1 MVPLL
6 TPGDTFVG
14 LNTVGIYRVS
24 GTNTQIQKLKSA
36 FDRGKLKVDLYFC
49 LVAFTSF
56 SSTFTFRMVDCRN
69 VNLNAEEN
77 VSDINNITS
86 VLKLW
91 FRELPDPLFP
101 RAAYQHFLNAASK
114 LRWLFY
120 TPILRSS

>member
-1 MVPLL
+1 LIKLL
-6 TPGDTFVG
+6 FPI
-14 LNTVGIYRVS
+14 L
-24 GTNTQIQKLKSA
+24 
-36 FDRGKLKVDLYFC
+36 
-49 LVAFTSF
+49 
-56 SSTFTFRMVDCRN
+56 DCRN

-114 LRWLFY
+114 SMMASQYQLQNDKLITY
-120 TPILRSS
+120 